1 MALSFSRP
9 DPSSP
14 DAVAGA
20 AFSTGRRGFDQNEV
34 RDFLRMVAAELARLQ
49 ERERYLERELRTAQ
63 RNAPN
68 PAIALDEEVVTR
80 LLGEEAARILATSRE
95 AASHIKVRAEEAA
108 ARIVGEAADEGQ
120 RVREEAQIEAARRRQ
135 DAAADAES
143 ELEMAKQQGREMV
156 NEARAYRE
164 RVLTELSRR
173 RELARQQIEQ
183 LVHGRDRLVQ
193 AFERARLAA
202 VDVMNELVPLGE
214 PSEYV
219 NLSPT
224 TGPVPVMLPSTPRPE
239 PEPLRMT
246 FGVDDVPELPPD
258 AVVVPDEEIVVETL
272 TVVETD
278 TVETDTV
285 ETDTVE
291 PGTVEPATVEP
302 ATGEPEKVPTG
313 EPEKVATGETGT
325 GEPATSEPGTV
336 EPGTGEVADAPEPVA
351 DAAQPAHQEAHEPDD
366 HQAAASTVGEESS
379 GDEAFAGDEAVPD
392 QAGAS
397 SGDDEVEAP
406 RVVSLF
412 AGEMIV
418 DEATPTADPARR
430 EVTVEAVAPDDAVT
444 EDRTPVADA
453 DEHVDVDP
461 AAVDDLF
468 ARLRAA
474 RAESVAER
482 ARMNADDAPAA
493 PAAPAAAVEPE
504 PDADATRALPRPDRF
519 SVFEPS
525 PVAPPADVDV
535 DDSPFGRR
543 DAALT
548 PLIVTAAR
556 KLKRVLADEQNDV
569 LHALR
574 RASTVTALEPMLPTA
589 DEHAT
594 RYADVI
600 ATELVDAAVAGA
612 ASLRDGDAADLRER
626 VRAADATG
634 PAVAALVDTIVAP
647 LRERMGAAVT
657 DAGGDTTELATL
669 ARGVYREWKI
679 QHIDERLDEIVRVA
693 FGRGA
698 LAGVDPGTPVRWTHD
713 PRVPVCADCDDNGL
727 SGVIG
732 AGEPFA
738 TGQPCAPAHEGCR
751 CMLATD
757 RG

>member
-20 AFSTGRRGFDQNEV
+20 TFSTGRRGFDQTEV

-63 RNAPN
+63 RGAPN

-95 AASHIKVRAEEAA
+95 AATQIKVRAEDAA
-108 ARIVGEAADEGQ
+108 ARIVGEAADEAQ
-120 RVREEAQIEAARRRQ
+120 RVREEAQVEAARRRQ

-202 VDVMNELVPLGE
+202 VDVMSELVPLGE

-224 TGPVPVMLPSTPRPE
+224 TGPVPVMLPNSPRPE
-239 PEPLRMT
+239 PEPVPEAPRMT
-246 FGVDDVPELPPD
+246 FGADDVPELPAD
-258 AVVVPDEEIVVETL
+258 VEIVEDEAIVVEEIESTPDDEPVDAAPAEVS
-272 TVVETD
+272 TAPVED
-278 TVETDTV
+278 AEAEDSAAGDPAA
-285 ETDTVE
+285 EDE
-291 PGTVEPATVEP
+291 EPA
-302 ATGEPEKVPTG
+302 
-313 EPEKVATGETGT
+313 
-325 GEPATSEPGTV
+325 
-336 EPGTGEVADAPEPVA
+336 
-351 DAAQPAHQEAHEPDD
+351 
-366 HQAAASTVGEESS
+366 
-379 GDEAFAGDEAVPD
+379 
-392 QAGAS
+392 
-397 SGDDEVEAP
+397 

-418 DEATPTADPARR
+418 DDPPAAEPDVDAHVDADDARLEVSVEPDPPAVADDEADDPAVDEVALEEVAGTDDAPVV
-430 EVTVEAVAPDDAVT
+430 EVTDDAA
-444 EDRTPVADA
+444 PAS

-474 RAESVAER
+474 RAESIAER
-482 ARMNADDAPAA
+482 ARLRAEETPAAQAAA
-493 PAAPAAAVEPE
+493 PAPVAADE
-504 PDADATRALPRPDRF
+504 DATRTLPRPDRF

-525 PVAPPADVDV
+525 PVAPPADQAV

-574 RASTVTALEPMLPTA
+574 RASTITALEPMLPA
-589 DEHAT
+589 VGEHAS

-600 ATELVDAAVAGA
+600 AGELTDAAVAGA
-612 ASLRDGDAADLRER
+612 ASLDDGSDAELRRR
-626 VRAADATG
+626 VRTADATA
-634 PAVAALVDTIVAP
+634 PAVQALLDTIVAP
-647 LRERMGAAVT
+647 LRDRMSHAVA

-679 QHIDERLDEIVRVA
+679 QQIDERLDEIVRIA

-698 LAGVDPGTPVRWTHD
+698 LAGVDPGTPVKWTHD
-713 PRVPVCADCDDNGL
+713 PRVPVCADCDDNAL